1 MLAPGGELY
10 CADAHPGFYVLE
22 EFAGKLL
29 PTYDYWTPPDRPL
42 EFNNATTYTG
52 DPTVMTHQST
62 REWIHP
68 LSAILGALIDSGLTI
83 TMFREHEV
91 LPWQG
96 VPMLVPAPD
105 GWWRLPDGHP
115 RIPLSFSV
123 RAKKRV
129 VRLKASRTAPG
140 QSRRIEADS
149 DKSGSLPIASELAAY
164 TGNVQ

>member
-1 MLAPGGELY
+1 MRLWARVIASVLAPGGELY

-68 LSAILGALIDSGLTI
+68 LSDTRWVVAAS
-83 TMFREHEV
+83 RRPSPH
-91 LPWQG
+91 
-96 VPMLVPAPD
+96 
-105 GWWRLPDGHP
+105 
-115 RIPLSFSV
+115 S
-123 RAKKRV
+123 RV
-129 VRLKASRTAPG
+129 VF
-140 QSRRIEADS
+140 D
-149 DKSGSLPIASELAAY
+149 ASEKRGVRLLHC
-164 TGNVQ
+164 QMF